1 MLEYRKDLS
10 DRSQRLQK
18 NTLSNHTGIIYD
30 LNTIVGPRRHAGVMQ
45 PTANFV
51 SKSLHNFHFK

>member
-10 DRSQRLQK
+10 DRSQRLYK
-18 NTLSNHTGIIYD
+18 NIYSNHTGINYD
-30 LNTIVGPRRHAGVMQ
+30 LNTIVGPRRHGGVTN
-45 PTANFV
+45 PTSNFV